1 MRIYFGILVQAHGK
15 PGMDLLNY
23 LSQKTRGYWDGQ
35 LDFVVVVCF
44 FLFFVL
50 FYFALFCFSILEITA
65 RASLMLGKCFITQL

>member
-1 MRIYFGILVQAHGK
+1 
-15 PGMDLLNY
+15 MDLLNY